1 MPANIR
7 VEVAYALPEKQ
18 YLQRVTLDEG
28 ATVEQAII
36 ASGLLA
42 LRDDIDLAKNK
53 LGIYSRPVKLHDE
66 VHDGDRVEIYRPL
79 IADPKELRRQ
89 RAEKSAA
96 KKPAADRLSAIKK
109 ALTERFLLFRALLT
123 GQRRLVIN
131 VSQHTAAVEGQGQ
144 GLLSHF
150 LVARLLTED
159 IEPGIGAERIRHH
172 WRPQSISY
180 LLLRHTDT
188 NFCYIVWCQI
198 VTLVDV
204 RTVNHSFQSGTACGQ
219 HKKNRCGS
227 SQRFTA
233 HSDLIPFWARAVR
246 GSSVI
251 CR

>member
-96 KKPAADRLSAIKK
+96 KEREREKVTCSRPAISHKKSAH
-109 ALTERFLLFRALLT
+109 RALCFPGLT
-123 GQRRLVIN
+123 DWSAQ
-131 VSQHTAAVEGQGQ
+131 A
-144 GLLSHF
+144 
-150 LVARLLTED
+150 
-159 IEPGIGAERIRHH
+159 
-172 WRPQSISY
+172 
-180 LLLRHTDT
+180 
-188 NFCYIVWCQI
+188 CYQC
-198 VTLVDV
+198 
-204 RTVNHSFQSGTACGQ
+204 
-219 HKKNRCGS
+219 
-227 SQRFTA
+227 
-233 HSDLIPFWARAVR
+233 
-246 GSSVI
+246 
-251 CR
+251 